1 MWKEWIGDEMHMGK
15 TRNWMGYTNTSTEIL
30 GRAGS
35 NVGGSNQHCVAVL
48 RLEIVAVSNKRR
60 DVPPGNV

>member
-1 MWKEWIGDEMHMGK
+1 MHMGK